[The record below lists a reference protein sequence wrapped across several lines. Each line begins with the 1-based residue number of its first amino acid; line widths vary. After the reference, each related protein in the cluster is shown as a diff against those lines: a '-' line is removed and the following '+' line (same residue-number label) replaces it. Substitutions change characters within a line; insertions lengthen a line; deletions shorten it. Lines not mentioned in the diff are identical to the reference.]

1 MMKKTKIRIWGKEEK
16 QAINKIINKISI
28 SLIDIN
34 EVRRVLTNE
43 VYAVYIPHL
52 GESSPR

>member
-16 QAINKIINKISI
+16 QAFNKIINKISI